1 MKKNFFAAFRLHRPP
16 EPRHKPAQNKKRDL
30 TREQR
35 LAELVIKLAD
45 TEDFRVYPKESKLY
59 LMDTVID
66 TTTQYIFSVYDKDSD
81 VEYILGKYLDE
92 GEAERVR
99 IHTVLTRKLPA
110 FKKLTLRDI
119 AEAAAAGAAA

>member
-16 EPRHKPAQNKKRDL
+16 EPRHKPAKDKRRDL

-35 LAELVIKLAD
+35 LAELVIKLA
-45 TEDFRVYPKESKLY
+45 EPKDFRVYPRESKLY

-92 GEAERVR
+92 GEAARPDGRRV
-99 IHTVLTRKLPA
+99 
-110 FKKLTLRDI
+110 
-119 AEAAAAGAAA
+119 

>member
-30 TREQR
+30 AREQR

-45 TEDFRVYPKESKLY
+45 PEDFRVYPKESKLY

-66 TTTQYIFSVYDKDSD
+66 TTTQYIFSVYDRDSD

-99 IHTVLTRKLPA
+99 IHTVLTRELPA
-110 FKKLTLRDI
+110 YHIPTLREL
-119 AEAAAAGAAA
+119 AEKQQEVA